1 MTPPTLDAEVI
12 AARLRLLAD
21 TLADLSALRDV
32 DAERLRAEPLT
43 RAAAERLLQVAVD
56 LAVDVNAHI
65 SVARLGRAPA
75 TGRESF
81 VAAAEAGALEGPL
94 AERLAP
100 AAGLRNVLVHRYT
113 DIRVDLVAGAV
124 AELLELLPTYIEQV
138 ASFLRDATTT

>member
-21 TLADLSALRDV
+21 TLADLSALRGV

-65 SVARLGRAPA
+65 IGQ
-75 TGRESF
+75 G
-81 VAAAEAGALEGPL
+81 
-94 AERLAP
+94 
-100 AAGLRNVLVHRYT
+100 
-113 DIRVDLVAGAV
+113 
-124 AELLELLPTYIEQV
+124 
-138 ASFLRDATTT
+138 ASFLRDATTA